1 MSDDNDAAIEREVK
15 LRSRR
20 GFIVAGVS
28 AVAAYGAWKW
38 LRLRPRDGGLE
49 WPLRRTLETNESIA
63 EGYFRASRLSPTF
76 PPSAITNA
84 RINGGIGLDAN
95 YDASNWRLGVE
106 GIEGRSP

>member
-15 LRSRR
+15 LRARR

-49 WPLRRTLETNESIA
+49 WPLRRKLETNESIA
-63 EGYFRASRLSPTF
+63 EAYFRPSRLTPTF

-84 RINGGIGLDAN
+84 RINGGIGLDATS
-95 YDASNWRLGVE
+95 DPADWRLRVE
-106 GIEGRSP
+106 GI